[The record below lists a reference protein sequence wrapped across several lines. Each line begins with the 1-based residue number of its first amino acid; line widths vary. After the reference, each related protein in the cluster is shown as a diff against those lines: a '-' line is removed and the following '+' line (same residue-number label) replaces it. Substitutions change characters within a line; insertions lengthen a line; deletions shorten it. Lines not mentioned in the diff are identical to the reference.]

1 MDKMEISFQACV
13 KNVKSKAT
21 LSVLEKKKNFA
32 EYLAHTL
39 SIWKVPGFKL
49 SGSKEVDNETQ
60 GEHKETE
67 YTRKSNSNA

>member
-60 GEHKETE
+60 GS
-67 YTRKSNSNA
+67 TRK